1 MKNVQRALAQ
11 LNKEIKMATEVT
23 DQEPVLVLNDKK
35 YIISEL
41 EPQAQYCVG
50 QMNFI
55 QQNINKAQEEL
66 DRQQMA
72 YSGFQ
77 VNLTAML
84 EEPDTED
91 SAVAE

>member
-1 MKNVQRALAQ
+1 
-11 LNKEIKMATEVT
+11 MATNIS

-55 QQNINKAQEEL
+55 QGNITKKSWDMTKLSSRKCYLAKQSPGSKSNFPEIT
-66 DRQQMA
+66 
-72 YSGFQ
+72 
-77 VNLTAML
+77 LTISSFL
-84 EEPDTED
+84 ILYIII
-91 SAVAE
+91 

>member
-1 MKNVQRALAQ
+1 
-11 LNKEIKMATEVT
+11 MATNIS

-55 QQNINKAQEEL
+55 QGNINKAQEEL
-66 DRQQMA
+66 DRH
-72 YSGFQ
+72 
-77 VNLTAML
+77 VERLLPIDL
-84 EEPDTED
+84 EGTNTFEEIKDEECATGACPIK
-91 SAVAE
+91 

>member
-1 MKNVQRALAQ
+1 
-11 LNKEIKMATEVT
+11 MAEVT

-55 QQNINKAQEEL
+55 QGNIEKTQQEL
-66 DRQQMA
+66 DRHNMA
-72 YSGFQ
+72 YVGFQ
-77 VNLTAML
+77 SQLIGILETDT
-84 EEPDTED
+84 EEPSEG
-91 SAVAE
+91 

>member
-1 MKNVQRALAQ
+1 
-11 LNKEIKMATEVT
+11 MATNIS

-55 QQNINKAQEEL
+55 QGNILFNSTIL
-66 DRQQMA
+66 HP
-72 YSGFQ
+72 
-77 VNLTAML
+77 VNLSL
-84 EEPDTED
+84 
-91 SAVAE
+91 VNY

>member
-11 LNKEIKMATEVT
+11 LNKETIMAEVT

-50 QMNFI
+50 QMNYI
-55 QQNINKAQEEL
+55 KQQQAKAQEEL
-66 DRQQMA
+66 DRHTMA
-72 YSGFQ
+72 YMGFQ
-77 VNLTAML
+77 SQLTQML
-84 EEPDTED
+84 EPDTED
-91 SAVAE
+91 SAEAE